1 MKPIQN
7 EEVTANTVVAIL
19 FSSSVLDIWIFSTT
33 SYKDTCL
40 QANMCIHIY
49 NYGMFMTVS
58 FYWLFKLVMVCVSI
72 GNLCLQPHSETAET
86 PNPPKGPHI
95 PGRSCFRF
103 FLMMGLFAAKASPS
117 SLSSSK
123 LMNYQL
129 KNEEEEDEKR
139 KRSRVSQERQR
150 TLDRLR
156 TFKQVCA
163 LLFTGGVSVYVIIF
177 CSPTPLSF
185 SSGTQVRWFWS
196 PLGYARLTAQ
206 EESEEAWKWVAWVR
220 GRSARTLFVCRSRAS
235 RCV

>member
-72 GNLCLQPHSETAET
+72 GNLCVQPHSETAET

-177 CSPTPLSF
+177 CSPTPLCLF
-185 SSGTQVRWFWS
+185 LAVPRSGD
-196 PLGYARLTAQ
+196 
-206 EESEEAWKWVAWVR
+206 SEVHSATHGSQHKKRAKKR
-220 GRSARTLFVCRSRAS
+220 GNE
-235 RCV
+235 